1 MSDIGLNFGGSLVT
15 VAIVS
20 FMTFIGCFIALP
32 TILAILRQFG
42 FYIVVEERRC
52 LVYVLFGRVH
62 LVLTEP
68 GLHFPIQS
76 LGWRALLVNFMGDVH
91 EVDLRLDQEYLRSQ
105 AVNSEEGAPMGIG
118 VWYEM
123 WISDPVAYMFK
134 NADPR
139 GSLRANVGNAT
150 VRNLSNLKL
159 ASMLTDRHSM
169 SAMVRN
175 EVSDKSKEWGYSL
188 GSVYIRKVHFR
199 DQTMIQQIEEKVVN
213 RLRQVTSA
221 IRQDGINQVNL
232 ITSTAERQAAVE
244 FAKAAAMRPFIVGS
258 ALNSIAQDEEVS
270 RVMFEILENQK
281 MLEGNVN
288 VTLIPSGLR
297 DDNLTS
303 YLTANEALQ
312 PGTAAPKPSS
322 SSSSSGAPAVV
333 SYTGALPPTP
343 PAPNS
348 NQ

>member
-1 MSDIGLNFGGSLVT
+1 MNVDLSGGLVVTAMTTFLV
-15 VAIVS
+15 
-20 FMTFIGCFIALP
+20 FIGCMIAMP
-32 TILAILRQFG
+32 TLLLILRQFG
-42 FYIVVEERRC
+42 LYIIVEERRC
-52 LVYVLFGRVH
+52 LVYVLFGQVR

-68 GLHFPIQS
+68 GLHFPIQTLS
-76 LGWRALLVNFMGDVH
+76 WRALLVNFFGDVRS
-91 EVDLRLDQEYLRSQ
+91 VDMRLDQEYLRSQ

-123 WISDPVAYMFK
+123 WINDPVAYLFK

-139 GSLRANVGNAT
+139 GSLRANVSNAT

-159 ASMLTDRHSM
+159 SNMLEDRHSM
-169 SAMVRN
+169 SSLVRD

-199 DQTMIQQIEEKVVN
+199 DTSMIQQIEEKVVN

-221 IRQDGINQVNL
+221 IRQDGTNQVNL

-258 ALNSIAQDEEVS
+258 ALNTIAQDTEVAE
-270 RVMFEILENQK
+270 VMFEILENQK

-288 VTLIPSGLR
+288 VTLIPPELR
-297 DDNLTS
+297 GDALTQF
-303 YLTANEALQ
+303 LTAGQ
-312 PGTAAPKPSS
+312 AAQGG
-322 SSSSSGAPAVV
+322 GAAA
-333 SYTGALPPTP
+333 SPPPVP
-343 PAPNS
+343 PA
-348 NQ
+348 